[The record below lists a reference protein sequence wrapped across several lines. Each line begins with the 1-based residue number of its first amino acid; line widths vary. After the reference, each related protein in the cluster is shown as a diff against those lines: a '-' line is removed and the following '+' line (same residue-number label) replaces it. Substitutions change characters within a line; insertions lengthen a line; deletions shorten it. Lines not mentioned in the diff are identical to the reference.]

1 MDEDLVLKPVKFENG
16 NMRFRVYPKR
26 LDDAYYLPT
35 QDQDNTII
43 QTKTHPTSISTRNSE
58 EEQILT
64 QPDLP
69 VLEQK
74 SDTEIFRPV
83 PKYVHMI
90 EETATQTYSSIPTSP
105 MLSTIHASAAQL
117 SELIQSIHTGPLAYL
132 PTIPEIPIFLTPNL
146 SAFNDS
152 TQYSSNLITPFL
164 SSSYF
169 MEHPE

>member
-1 MDEDLVLKPVKFENG
+1 MSK
-16 NMRFRVYPKR
+16 Y
-26 LDDAYYLPT
+26 AYYLPT

-43 QTKTHPTSISTRNSE
+43 QTKTHPTSISPRNSE

-64 QPDLP
+64 QPDLS

-83 PKYVHMI
+83 PKYIHVVG
-90 EETATQTYSSIPTSP
+90 ERATRTYSSIPISP
-105 MLSTIHASAAQL
+105 MLSTIHAPPAAQL

-132 PTIPEIPIFLTPNL
+132 PTIPEIPLFLTPNL